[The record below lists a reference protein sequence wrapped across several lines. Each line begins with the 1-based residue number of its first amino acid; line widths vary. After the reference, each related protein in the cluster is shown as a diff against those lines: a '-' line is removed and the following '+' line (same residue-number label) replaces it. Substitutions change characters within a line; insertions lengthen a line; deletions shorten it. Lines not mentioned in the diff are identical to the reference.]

1 LERAWIGIDAGKSA
15 HHATAVNERGEV
27 LWSQRV
33 ANDQVAI
40 EELIGRGMRTAQ
52 RVTWAIDLAGSP
64 AALVI
69 ALLLAAG
76 QRLLYVPGRT
86 VHRMSGAFRGEG
98 KTDAKDAWIIA
109 ETARM
114 RRDLT
119 ALTVKPELVAK
130 LAVLTAHRAD
140 LTTDWTRTITRLR
153 DYLTGMF
160 PALERAFN
168 FAKRGPLILLELYQT
183 PQAVRDAGGEQVA
196 AHLRSRQARKATVL
210 ADKAW
215 AATQTQSVQLPGQAA
230 TARLVQQMA
239 GYLLDLQRRIQELDD
254 EIAELFGQHPQA
266 QIILSMPGMGPVLG
280 AESVAAVAD
289 TANFRDADHLA
300 AFAGLAPVPRESGRR
315 VGGMRRPKHYNR
327 TLRRVF
333 YMSALTSLKFDG
345 PNRAYF
351 DRKHAEGHKPRQAL
365 IALARRRVDVLWA
378 LLRDGRC
385 FMVAPPEPV
394 AA

>member
-1 LERAWIGIDAGKSA
+1 
-15 HHATAVNERGEV
+15 
-27 LWSQRV
+27 
-33 ANDQVAI
+33 
-40 EELIGRGMRTAQ
+40 
-52 RVTWAIDLAGSP
+52 
-64 AALVI
+64 LVI
-69 ALLLAAG
+69 GLLLAAG
-76 QRLLYVPGRT
+76 QRVLYVRGRT

-119 ALTVKPELVAK
+119 ALTVKPELIAE

-153 DYLTGMF
+153 DYLTGIF
-160 PALERAFN
+160 PALEKAFN
-168 FAKRGPLILLELYQT
+168 FAKRGPLILLELVQT
-183 PQAVRDAGGEQVA
+183 PEAIRDAGRDGIA
-196 AHLRSRQARKATVL
+196 AQLKERQARKATVL

-215 AATQTQSVQLPGQAA
+215 AAAQAQNVTLPGQRA

-239 GYLLDLQRRIQELDD
+239 SYLLTLQRRIQELDS
-254 EIAELFGQHPQA
+254 EIAELFEQHPQA

-280 AESVAAVAD
+280 AEFLAAVGD
-289 TANFRDADHLA
+289 TGNFRDADHLA

-315 VGGMRRPKHYNR
+315 IGSMRRPKHYSR

-345 PNRAYF
+345 PNRVYF
-351 DRKHAEGHKPRQAL
+351 DRKRAEGRKARQAL

-385 FMVAPPEPV
+385 FQPTAPTPPPQ